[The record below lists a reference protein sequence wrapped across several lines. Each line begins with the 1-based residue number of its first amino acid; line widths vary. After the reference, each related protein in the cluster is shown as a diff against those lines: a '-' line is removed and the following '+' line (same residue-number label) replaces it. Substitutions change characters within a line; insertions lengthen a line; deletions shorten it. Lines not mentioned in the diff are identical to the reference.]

1 MIGPKFGRRSRS
13 FSSIAN
19 TNGGCTIWQ
28 YRLLRIAAALLFLYA
43 SIAFSADYTDQRTY
57 QFDIPKQELSQA
69 VIKLGQTARL
79 TIVMPSQYGNI
90 LSKQPIIGKM
100 TVIEALNVLL
110 INTDLGYRF
119 LDRNTVSVSPD
130 YPKPV
135 LNSET
140 DEDTGIPPYPEDING
155 ISPIEEVIVTS
166 QRRSENLQRIP
177 KAISVL
183 SSLQLERARIDDLG
197 GLGPKVPGL
206 TVSYFSLGQPT
217 IHMRGIGSNDD
228 GAALD
233 NSVIVY
239 LDDIFVSRISSIDV
253 SLTDV
258 ERVEVLRG
266 PQGTLYGRNTIGGA
280 INVISKQPTR
290 EPEVSLA
297 ATVGNYNHAAL
308 SVAASGPIKRDT
320 LLAKVA
326 LAGNRTDGWQKNIF
340 LGDDQHGRENLS
352 VRSKLSYLPN
362 QRFSLKLGADYTWDN
377 LNSSGRIPVAGRTP
391 IPILDAEGKL
401 IPIVNS
407 AGETVKDS
415 SGNMLLESRLPT
427 DIFKALGGDF
437 EHATNGLSGYTD
449 RSIWG
454 TTARAT
460 WENNWGEFAS
470 ITGYRD
476 SEFTWAEDS
485 LGLPPTIT
493 NQRIGTAVDETH
505 RQFSQEF
512 RWTSNED
519 QTLRYVVGLYY
530 LHERTE
536 RQEQFP
542 FATGTAITIQ
552 KNKTNSYAL
561 FGQADYALTERHS
574 ITFGARYT
582 HDEKRLNQSAENGDA
597 PAIILE
603 NFQLTEHGSWDD
615 FSPSLA
621 LAYQAKEDILIYG
634 SVSRGFKSG
643 GFQGAPGSLALAKR
657 RIDPETAWNYEF
669 GIKSEWLRNRL
680 RLNLA
685 TFYTDFRD
693 LQVVQ
698 FRTVDNFG
706 VFETANAASAT
717 LHGAETEFV
726 FHPMEGLEI
735 SGSYAYLRA
744 TYDSF
749 NDTTG
754 RDFNGNRLRQAPK
767 HSFDMSL
774 NYQWR
779 IFEGHAIANLDYRYQ
794 GKSFREPDNSITV
807 QPAFDLLDASL
818 GYRSSSNKWEVSFWS
833 KNLLDEEYIAHLY
846 VLGGNDYALFGTPR
860 TYGVTVNWRQL

>member
-1 MIGPKFGRRSRS
+1 MIRPNFGHKSRTFWS
-13 FSSIAN
+13 N
-19 TNGGCTIWQ
+19 TTIERGFNIKTRWLLCLAAFLLLVNAGVVLATD
-28 YRLLRIAAALLFLYA
+28 YRGHRTFLFNIPQQAL
-43 SIAFSADYTDQRTY
+43 S
-57 QFDIPKQELSQA
+57 KA
-69 VIKLGQTARL
+69 VIKLGQKARL
-79 TIVMPSQYGNI
+79 TIVMPSQFGNTM
-90 LSKQPIIGKM
+90 SQQPVVGKM
-100 TVIEALNVLL
+100 TPSDALNLLL
-110 INTDLGYRF
+110 INTGLGYRF
-119 LDRNTVSVSPD
+119 INSNTVSISPD
-130 YPKPV
+130 YPKPSTV
-135 LNSET
+135 DNT
-140 DEDTGIPPYPEDING
+140 RQITKIPNTPDYLNG

-183 SSLQLERARIDDLG
+183 SSQQLERIKIDDLG

-233 NSVIVY
+233 NSVVVY
-239 LDDIFVSRISSIDV
+239 LDDIFVSRISSIDIN
-253 SLTDV
+253 LTDV

-280 INVISKQPTR
+280 INVISKPPSQD
-290 EPEVSLA
+290 PEVRLS
-297 ATVGNYNHAAL
+297 ATAGNYNHG
-308 SVAASGPIKRDT
+308 AASAVISGPLKKDM

-326 LAGNRTDGWQKNIF
+326 LSGNRTDGWQKNIF
-340 LGDDQHGRENLS
+340 LDEDQHGRENLS
-352 VRSKLSYLPN
+352 VRSKLAYLPN

-377 LNSSGRIPVAGRTP
+377 LDSTGRIPVAGRVP
-391 IPILDAEGKL
+391 IRILDAEGKL
-401 IPIVNS
+401 IPVLDD
-407 AGETVKDS
+407 AGKIVKDS
-415 SGNMLLESRLPT
+415 AGNNLLESKLPT

-449 RSIWG
+449 RVIWG
-454 TTARAT
+454 TTAHAT
-460 WENNWGEFAS
+460 WENSWGEFAS
-470 ITGYRD
+470 VTGYRD
-476 SEFTWAEDS
+476 SDFAWAEDS
-485 LGLPPTIT
+485 IGLPPTVT
-493 NQRIGTAVDETH
+493 DQRIGTAVDETH

-512 RWTSNED
+512 RWTSNENQD
-519 QTLRYVVGLYY
+519 LRYVVGLYY

-536 RQEQFP
+536 RQERFP
-542 FATGTAITIQ
+542 FATGTATTTQ

-561 FGQADYALTERHS
+561 FGQADYALTENYS
-574 ITFGARYT
+574 MSFGARYT

-603 NFQLTEHGSWDD
+603 NFQLTERGSWND

-621 LAYQAKEDILIYG
+621 LSYQANEDILIYG

-643 GFQGAPGSLALAKR
+643 GFQGAPASLSLARR

-669 GIKSEWLRNRL
+669 GVKSEWLRNRL
-680 RLNLA
+680 RLNLV

-706 VFETANAASAT
+706 IFETTNAASAT
-717 LHGAETEFV
+717 LRGAETEFI
-726 FHPMEGLEI
+726 FHPMEGMEI

-744 TYDSF
+744 TYDNF

-754 RDFNGNRLRQAPK
+754 RDFNDNRLRQAPK
-767 HSFDMSL
+767 HSFDIGL

-779 IFEGHAIANLDYRYQ
+779 LFEGYAIANMDYRYQ

-818 GYRSSSNKWEVSFWS
+818 GYRSNDNKWEVSIWS
-833 KNLLDEEYIAHLY
+833 KNLLDEEYISHLY

-860 TYGVTVNWRQL
+860 TYGVTLNWRQL